1 MKTLIKLL
9 VIVALGVAM
18 TSCSSGWSCKK
29 RYVKSEVPS
38 KTTKEVVNKKLIT
51 NS

>member
-1 MKTLIKLL
+1 MKTIIKLL
-9 VIVALGVAM
+9 VIVALGVTM

-38 KTTKEVVNKKLIT
+38 KNTKNVLDQKNNI